1 MKTKTNRKQEAAE
14 SLPKEVREAERAR
27 RKFKAAFEKFS
38 KLSDKPIV
46 KEYLEAQQPKL
57 SEAEQREKEVQ
68 RLYDDFFRCWDYNVK
83 FLHVLGDLAAHSI
96 EISLEDIEP
105 MLIEIDRRMWPM
117 RSRAARAFQL
127 LGYVT
132 DEFDAEQIAEAL
144 KDDEHSN

>member
-1 MKTKTNRKQEAAE
+1 MKTNTNKKQEAAE
-14 SLPKEVREAERAR
+14 SVPKEVIAAERAR
-27 RKFKAAFEKFS
+27 RKFRAAFEEFS

-46 KEYLEAQQPKL
+46 KEYLEAQQPKP
-57 SEAEQREKEVQ
+57 SEAEQKEKEVV
-68 RLYDDFFRCWDYNVK
+68 RLYEKFFECWDYNVK

-132 DEFDAEQIAEAL
+132 DEFDADQIAEAL
-144 KDDEHSN
+144 EEDEHSN